1 MKSDLEKTLKKYI
14 FKTGMTAFLML
25 SFCLFKPGNFEIRNY
40 FEISGM
46 DVNIFKFNNI
56 NNKVY
61 ASTITIKKG
70 DKEDATKVHKVIYKG
85 KAVNLKV
92 LGKAK
97 SASIRVK
104 KVKNAI
110 KKVNNYGVVFDAKKK
125 KTIGGYT
132 YYKVKKEY
140 ANRYREAV
148 LTIKAMRK
156 DYIERNTEEFSD
168 MISYAQDDNIY
179 IGDEYRLDNN
189 ILIRR
194 MDGDEEIIAEFTY
207 YSELGYYDFGD
218 CFGYAA
224 KMINGDYLECLKDI
238 NDYKVEDSEDTVT
251 HYHFDQAFM
260 DKLKDEIDTL
270 TKKQETEKKRIIEN
284 HENLTEEAVKYLP
297 SGGDYKTRYKRFL
310 KIRDAKFCNLS
321 TAMQVVCIS
330 DCFWCDY
337 NDEERNAFIHYDYD
351 KSGSSGAT
359 LYHWPDKPNKYYIVD
374 YTYEG
379 NSPFAMFK
387 KAKKGKVSTIL
398 KKFRKGKFYGVCHD
412 YATVERYIYSSM
424 GLSSYYCYS
433 KYANHAISAVKVKN
447 SKGKSFWAYQNYD
460 ELLDANDIVGISG
473 ISIAA
478 KNYDPL
484 NANKGTANK
493 IKKSKFKASD
503 FN

>member
-1 MKSDLEKTLKKYI
+1 MKTDLEKVLKEYI
-14 FKTGMTAFLML
+14 IKTVMTAFLML
-25 SFCLFKPGNFEIRNY
+25 SFCLFKPNMF
-40 FEISGM
+40 
-46 DVNIFKFNNI
+46 
-56 NNKVY
+56 NKVY
-61 ASTITIKKG
+61 ASTITVKKG
-70 DKEDATKVHKVIYKG
+70 DKEEATKVHKVIYKA

-97 SASIRVK
+97 AASAKVK
-104 KVKNAI
+104 KIKNAI

-140 ANRYREAV
+140 ASRYREAV
-148 LTIKAMRK
+148 LTLKAMRK
-156 DYIERNTEEFSD
+156 DYIERNEEEFSD
-168 MISYAQDDNIY
+168 MISFAQDDNIY
-179 IGDEYRLDNN
+179 IGYEYRLTKSDSGATNEPGIN
-189 ILIRR
+189 DGYTSVSYTLIRR
-194 MDGDEEIIAEFTY
+194 TDGDEEIIAEIFY
-207 YSELGYYDFGD
+207 YPELGYYDFGD
-218 CFGYAA
+218 YFGYAA
-224 KMINGDYLECLKDI
+224 KMINGDYLDCLKDI
-238 NDYKVEDSEDTVT
+238 EAYKVENIEGDTVA
-251 HYHFDQAFM
+251 HYHFDQNFF
-260 DKLKDEIDTL
+260 DKLNKEIDAH
-270 TKKQETEKKRIIEN
+270 TKKQEAEKKRIIEN

-310 KIRDAKFCNLS
+310 KIRDTKFCELS

-337 NDEERNAFIHYDYD
+337 NDEERNAFIHYKYS

-359 LYHWPDKPNKYYIVD
+359 LYHWPNKPNKYYIVD

-412 YATVERYIYSSM
+412 YATVERYIYTSM